1 MFVGSGAFSRIDAT
15 RKSQPSRVIGRDTI
29 VDLRRLAIAVLVLL
43 PLLLLAACGGGTSKI
58 ATSTI
63 PRTTSSAPTTE
74 SGPISTSIPPS
85 LSTFTLQSASF
96 VSSQIGWALGVGS
109 CSTGHC
115 FGLLKTSDGGSDWNE
130 VTAPP
135 FGTSPA
141 SLSFNSATID
151 FATPEDGWAY
161 DSNEGQA
168 GGDTDDQLFATHNGG
183 SSWTPI
189 TLGNLDEFG
198 MEIEALAADP
208 GHVWAVLFSSA
219 NDNFA
224 IVGSPVNEDDWTTA
238 PLALPL
244 SAGPVSAFQ
253 IVLEG
258 DSGWIVNNDRGPVV
272 GASLQN
278 GEWTTWTSPCQDRPY
293 GDAEL
298 AGIST
303 YDLVAFCPPN
313 LIVSTPP
320 PAALLTSTNGG
331 ESFQEVAA
339 TLPSSVSALAAS
351 PSGAL
356 FCYDEQGIA
365 GSFNGGRTWQMVL
378 GLGTTSSPVPNTG
391 FAFVTSGVGFA
402 VTPGGRLAR
411 TVDGGH
417 SWESVSFS
425 SR

>member
-1 MFVGSGAFSRIDAT
+1 M
-15 RKSQPSRVIGRDTI
+15 
-29 VDLRRLAIAVLVLL
+29 DLRRLAIAVLVLL
-43 PLLLLAACGGGTSKI
+43 PLLLLGACGRGTSKI
-58 ATSTI
+58 ATPTI
-63 PRTTSSAPTTE
+63 PRTTSSAPT
-74 SGPISTSIPPS
+74 SGPTSASIAPS

-96 VSSQIGWALGVGS
+96 ISSQIGWALGVES

-115 FGLLKTSDGGSDWNE
+115 FGLLKTSDGGSDWSD

-135 FGTSPA
+135 FSVSAA

-161 DSNEGQA
+161 NSNDGQA
-168 GGDTDDQLFATHNGG
+168 GGDTGDQLFATHNGG
-183 SSWTPI
+183 TSWVPI
-189 TLGNLDEFG
+189 TLENLDEFG
-198 MEIEALAADP
+198 MEIEALAAGP
-208 GHVWAVLFSSA
+208 GHAWAVLFSNT

-224 IVGSPVNEDDWTTA
+224 IVGSPANEDDWTTA
-238 PLALPL
+238 PLTLPL

-278 GEWTTWTSPCQDRPY
+278 GEWTTWKSPCQDRPY

-303 YDLVAFCPPN
+303 YELVAFCPPN

-339 TLPSSVSALAAS
+339 TLPSSVIALAAS
-351 PSGAL
+351 PSGSL

-365 GSFNGGRTWQMVL
+365 GSFNGGRTWQTVL
-378 GLGTTSSPVPNTG
+378 GLGTTASPVANTG
-391 FAFVTSGVGFA
+391 FAFVTPGVGFA
-402 VTPGGRLAR
+402 VTPGG
-411 TVDGGH
+411 
-417 SWESVSFS
+417 
-425 SR
+425 